1 MQKEYK
7 FYACYKTRNGDELV
21 LEARDSWEEAFNDL
35 PRLKP
40 WLTEDVL
47 YVGVIRSRSSQPTSH
62 LCHFGKI
69 LKKKK

>member
-7 FYACYKTRNGDELV
+7 FYACCKPKDGKELV
-21 LEARDSWEEAFNDL
+21 LEARESWEEAFDDL
-35 PRLKP
+35 SRLKP